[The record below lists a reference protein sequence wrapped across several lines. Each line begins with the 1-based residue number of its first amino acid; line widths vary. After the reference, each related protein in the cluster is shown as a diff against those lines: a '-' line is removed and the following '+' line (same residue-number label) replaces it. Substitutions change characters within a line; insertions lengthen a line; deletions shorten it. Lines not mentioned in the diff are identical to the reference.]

1 MLNVIDF
8 RIGRLEAVVQYW
20 PQAGDKWASVSR
32 LSGGSVGCDLGR
44 VRAMATVFPPRHPGL
59 TTAATALAFAL
70 VAVFMGI
77 STTPDLLASE
87 PSASDFRN
95 YGDQYPNPYAPTPA

>member
-8 RIGRLEAVVQYW
+8 RVGRLEAVVQYW

-44 VRAMATVFPPRHPGL
+44 VRTMITVFPPRHAGL
-59 TTAATALAFAL
+59 GMVTTALAFAAL
-70 VAVFMGI
+70 SVFMGI
-77 STTPDLLASE
+77 STASDLLANE
-87 PSASDFRN
+87 PTTRDFRH

>member
-44 VRAMATVFPPRHPGL
+44 VRAMVTVFPPRHAGL
-59 TTAATALAFAL
+59 SMVVMALAFASL
-70 VAVFMGI
+70 SVFMGI
-77 STTPDLLASE
+77 STTSALLANE
-87 PSASDFRN
+87 PTTHAFRQ
-95 YGDQYPNPYAPTPA
+95 YGDHYAPTAAR